1 MENAMK
7 ADNRK
12 VDRMYHAERVM
23 EKVDDD
29 EVDDLV
35 LWVVEEEPLA

>member
-12 VDRMYHAERVM
+12 VDSMYHAERLM
-23 EKVDDD
+23 EKLDD
-29 EVDDLV
+29 EVVDLV
-35 LWVVEEEPLA
+35 LWVLEEEPLA